1 MQIPIIDLESSLG
14 DFSDKAIA
22 QRQVFLYLSGFQ
34 HKGCKPDFQMRMQE
48 QGAMLPGS
56 VGEVVGQGFRRIA
69 DELSDVVDLVIQRNV
84 TQSLQG
90 AAEVATSADEPK
102 GVPRV
107 GLRFTFVQGASWT

>member
-1 MQIPIIDLESSLG
+1 
-14 DFSDKAIA
+14 
-22 QRQVFLYLSGFQ
+22 
-34 HKGCKPDFQMRMQE
+34 MRMQE
-48 QGAMLPGS
+48 QGAVLPGS

-102 GVPRV
+102 RRAARRPAVHLCAR
-107 GLRFTFVQGASWT
+107 RFVLTC